1 MTLAEAIPSVMDPAE
16 LQPARAGPIARS
28 AIVLVLA
35 AQVIRT
41 LASEAAQ
48 TRRAGYAVLLAA
60 FLILFFLIRWQSRL
74 PRPLLHGYLG
84 LQSSLVVLMLALG
97 PDLDSVTAFF
107 VPLAFQAA
115 LLFTGS
121 ALWIWVGILLFLT
134 GAPLAFFHGLPEGLA
149 FAMSPMAFVVAVPAL
164 MVAIHEAEI
173 GRRRSQVLLEELQ
186 GTHRKLQ
193 DHAGQ
198 VEELASLQERSRLAR
213 ELHDTVSQ
221 LVFTIVLTARSAQ
234 LLLHQDP
241 ARVTGELEHLRE
253 ISGSALSQ
261 LRSLISHMRL

>member
-1 MTLAEAIPSVMDPAE
+1 MIDTTKP
-16 LQPARAGPIARS
+16 QPASAGPIARS

-41 LASEAAQ
+41 LASEEAQPRLAWYAAL
-48 TRRAGYAVLLAA
+48 VAA
-60 FLILFFLIRWQSRL
+60 YSILFFLIRWQSRL
-74 PRPLLHGYLG
+74 PQPLLHGYLG
-84 LQSSLVVLMLALG
+84 LQSALVVLMLALE

-115 LLFTGS
+115 LLFAGP
-121 ALWIWVGILLFLT
+121 ALWIWVGLLLFLT
-134 GAPLAFFHGLPEGLA
+134 AAPLAFLHGLPEGLA

-164 MVAIHEAEI
+164 MVANHEAQV
-173 GRRRSQVLLEELQ
+173 GRLRSQVLLEELQ

-193 DHAGQ
+193 DYAGQ

-241 ARVTGELEHLRE
+241 ARVTGELERLRE

-261 LRSLISHMRL
+261 LRSLISQMRP

>member
-1 MTLAEAIPSVMDPAE
+1 LIVAEGAPSAVDWDRPR
-16 LQPARAGPIARS
+16 PARAGPIARS
-28 AIVLVLA
+28 AIVLILA
-35 AQVIRT
+35 AQGIRT
-41 LASEAAQ
+41 LTSEGAQARLAWYAA
-48 TRRAGYAVLLAA
+48 LLAA
-60 FLILFFLIRWQSRL
+60 YLILFFLIRWQSSL

-84 LQSSLVVLMLALG
+84 LQSALVVWMLALA
-97 PDLDSVTAFF
+97 PHSDSVTAFF

-121 ALWIWVGILLFLT
+121 ALWIWVGLLLFLT
-134 GAPLAFFHGLPEGLA
+134 AAPLAYFHGLLEGLA

-164 MVAIHEAEI
+164 MVANHEAEI
-173 GRRRSQVLLEELQ
+173 GRLRSQVLLEDLQ

-193 DHAGQ
+193 DYAGQ

-241 ARVTGELEHLRE
+241 ARVAGELERLRE

-261 LRSLISHMRL
+261 LRALISQMRP

>member
-1 MTLAEAIPSVMDPAE
+1 MDSAKPQLAH
-16 LQPARAGPIARS
+16 AGPIARL
-28 AIVLVLA
+28 AIVLVLT

-41 LASEAAQ
+41 LTSEEAQPRLIWYAA
-48 TRRAGYAVLLAA
+48 LAA
-60 FLILFFLIRWQSRL
+60 AYLILFFLIRWQSRL
-74 PRPLLHGYLG
+74 PRPILHGYLG
-84 LQSSLVVLMLALG
+84 LQSALVVLMLAVE

-115 LLFTGS
+115 LLFAGPT
-121 ALWIWVGILLFLT
+121 LWVWVGLLLFLT
-134 GAPLAFFHGLPEGLA
+134 AAPLAFFHGLLEGLA

-164 MVAIHEAEI
+164 MVANHEAET
-173 GRRRSQVLLEELQ
+173 GRQRSQALLEELQ

-193 DHAGQ
+193 DYAGQ

-234 LLLHQDP
+234 LLLHQEP
-241 ARVTGELEHLRE
+241 ARVAGELERLRE

-261 LRSLISHMRL
+261 LRALIAQMRP

>member
-1 MTLAEAIPSVMDPAE
+1 MDTTKP
-16 LQPARAGPIARS
+16 QPASAGPIARS
-28 AIVLVLA
+28 AIVLVLS

-41 LASEAAQ
+41 LASEEAQPRLAWYAAL
-48 TRRAGYAVLLAA
+48 VAA
-60 FLILFFLIRWQSRL
+60 YSILFFLIRWQSRL
-74 PRPLLHGYLG
+74 PQPLLHGYLG
-84 LQSSLVVLMLALG
+84 LQSALVVLMLALE

-115 LLFTGS
+115 LLFAGP
-121 ALWIWVGILLFLT
+121 ALWIWVGLLLFLT
-134 GAPLAFFHGLPEGLA
+134 AAPLAFLHGLPEGLA

-164 MVAIHEAEI
+164 MVANHEAQV
-173 GRRRSQVLLEELQ
+173 GRLRSQVLLEELQ

-193 DHAGQ
+193 DYAGQ

-241 ARVTGELEHLRE
+241 ARVTGELERLRE

-261 LRSLISHMRL
+261 LRSLISQMRP